1 MCAAPRDVNEQTDQ
15 RMADDEQ
22 QRPVPEEEAEETGEC
37 KYSTAQTPSG
47 ADAQP
52 GLHDGLDRH
61 AESQW
66 D

>member
-1 MCAAPRDVNEQTDQ
+1 MNSNDQ
-15 RMADDEQ
+15 CPKKKLR
-22 QRPVPEEEAEETGEC
+22 RPASV